1 MDQIEK
7 AKELFR
13 RLEGIDLNSE
23 KFLQR
28 KFEAHERLLM
38 IKSC

>member
-7 AKELFR
+7 ARELFR
-13 RLEGIDLNSE
+13 RLEGIEINSE
-23 KFLQR
+23 KVLQR

-38 IKSC
+38 IRSC